1 MVGSKRSSDVD
12 AASVWS
18 MASNT
23 SALSGITAMTG
34 MTSFL
39 QEASDQGTQSLLSV
53 TPADIASLSR
63 RADNTSIHAKRS
75 IKVMHFGASA
85 TPSPTPEKKKKQ
97 KIRAGSAQEEE
108 ALKKMVSLIMGCGE
122 MVEEVDHL
130 TQLLLIEGKEEEA
143 VSLQKQVKT
152 HLDVLAKAKDRLG
165 GSMECPSLPSTENYD
180 WLTLIVCWNTDSKPK

>member
-1 MVGSKRSSDVD
+1 
-12 AASVWS
+12 

-39 QEASDQGTQSLLSV
+39 QEASDQGSQSLLAV

-85 TPSPTPEKKKKQ
+85 SSPAPEKKKKQ

-122 MVEEVDHL
+122 MMEEVGNL

-143 VSLQKQVKT
+143 VTLQKQVKT
-152 HLDVLAKAKDRLG
+152 HLDDLATAKKLLG
-165 GSMECPSLPSTENYD
+165 VSMECPSLPLTEDYD
-180 WLTLIVCWNTDSKPK
+180 WLISLVCFNTERKPK

>member
-1 MVGSKRSSDVD
+1 
-12 AASVWS
+12 

-39 QEASDQGTQSLLSV
+39 QEASDQGSQSLLAV

-85 TPSPTPEKKKKQ
+85 SSPAPVKKKKQ

-122 MVEEVDHL
+122 MMEEVGNL

-143 VSLQKQVKT
+143 VTLQKQVKT
-152 HLDVLAKAKDRLG
+152 HLDVLAKAKIRLG
-165 GSMECPSLPSTENYD
+165 VSMECPSLPLTEDYD
-180 WLTLIVCWNTDSKPK
+180 WLISLVCWNTERKPK

>member
-1 MVGSKRSSDVD
+1 
-12 AASVWS
+12 

-39 QEASDQGTQSLLSV
+39 QEASDQGSQSLLAV

-85 TPSPTPEKKKKQ
+85 SSPAPEKKKKQ

-108 ALKKMVSLIMGCGE
+108 ALKKMVSLIMGCGD
-122 MVEEVDHL
+122 MMEEVGNL

-143 VSLQKQVKT
+143 VTLQKQVKT
-152 HLDVLAKAKDRLG
+152 HLDVLAKAKKRLG
-165 GSMECPSLPSTENYD
+165 VSMEYPSLPLTEDYD
-180 WLTLIVCWNTDSKPK
+180 WLISLVCWNTERKPK

>member
-1 MVGSKRSSDVD
+1 
-12 AASVWS
+12 

-39 QEASDQGTQSLLSV
+39 QEASDQGSQSLLAV

-85 TPSPTPEKKKKQ
+85 SSPAPEKKKKQ
-97 KIRAGSAQEEE
+97 KMGAGREEE
-108 ALKKMVSLIMGCGE
+108 EEGLKKKGRLISGYGE
-122 MVEEVDHL
+122 MMEEVGNL

-143 VSLQKQVKT
+143 VTLQKQVKT
-152 HLDVLAKAKDRLG
+152 HLDVLAKAKKRLG
-165 GSMECPSLPSTENYD
+165 VSMECPSLPLTEDYD
-180 WLTLIVCWNTDSKPK
+180 WLISLICWNTERKPK

>member
-1 MVGSKRSSDVD
+1 
-12 AASVWS
+12 

-39 QEASDQGTQSLLSV
+39 QEASDQGSQSLLAV

-85 TPSPTPEKKKKQ
+85 SSPAPEKKKQ

-108 ALKKMVSLIMGCGE
+108 ALKKMVSLIMGCGD
-122 MVEEVDHL
+122 MMEEVGNL

-143 VSLQKQVKT
+143 VTLQKQVKT
-152 HLDVLAKAKDRLG
+152 HLDVLAKAKKRLG
-165 GSMECPSLPSTENYD
+165 VSMECPSLPLTEDYD
-180 WLTLIVCWNTDSKPK
+180 WLISLVCWNTERKPK

>member
-1 MVGSKRSSDVD
+1 
-12 AASVWS
+12 

-39 QEASDQGTQSLLSV
+39 QEASDQGSQSLLAV

-63 RADNTSIHAKRS
+63 RADNTSIHAKGS

-85 TPSPTPEKKKKQ
+85 SSPAPEKKKKQ

-108 ALKKMVSLIMGCGE
+108 ALKKMVSLIMGC
-122 MVEEVDHL
+122 
-130 TQLLLIEGKEEEA
+130 
-143 VSLQKQVKT
+143 
-152 HLDVLAKAKDRLG
+152 
-165 GSMECPSLPSTENYD
+165 
-180 WLTLIVCWNTDSKPK
+180 

>member
-1 MVGSKRSSDVD
+1 
-12 AASVWS
+12 

-39 QEASDQGTQSLLSV
+39 QEASDQGSQSLLAV

-85 TPSPTPEKKKKQ
+85 SSPAPEKKKKQ

-122 MVEEVDHL
+122 MMEEVGNL

-143 VSLQKQVKT
+143 VTLQKQVKT
-152 HLDVLAKAKDRLG
+152 HLDVLAKAKKLLG
-165 GSMECPSLPSTENYD
+165 VSMECPSLPLTEDYD
-180 WLTLIVCWNTDSKPK
+180 WLISLVCWNTERKPK

>member
-1 MVGSKRSSDVD
+1 
-12 AASVWS
+12 

-39 QEASDQGTQSLLSV
+39 QEASDQGSQSLLAV

-85 TPSPTPEKKKKQ
+85 SSPAPEKKKKQ

-122 MVEEVDHL
+122 MMEEVGNL

-143 VSLQKQVKT
+143 VTLQKQVKT
-152 HLDVLAKAKDRLG
+152 HLDVLAKAKKRLG
-165 GSMECPSLPSTENYD
+165 VSMECPSLPLTEDYD
-180 WLTLIVCWNTDSKPK
+180 WLISLICSNTERKPK

>member
-1 MVGSKRSSDVD
+1 
-12 AASVWS
+12 

-39 QEASDQGTQSLLSV
+39 QEASDQGSQSLLAV

-85 TPSPTPEKKKKQ
+85 SSPAPEKKKKQ

-122 MVEEVDHL
+122 MMEEVGNL

-143 VSLQKQVKT
+143 VTLQKHVKT
-152 HLDVLAKAKDRLG
+152 HLDVLAKAKKRLG
-165 GSMECPSLPSTENYD
+165 VSMECPSLPLTEDYD
-180 WLTLIVCWNTDSKPK
+180 WLISLVC

>member
-1 MVGSKRSSDVD
+1 
-12 AASVWS
+12 

-39 QEASDQGTQSLLSV
+39 QEASDQGSQSLLAV

-85 TPSPTPEKKKKQ
+85 SSPAPEKKKKQ

-122 MVEEVDHL
+122 MMEEVGNL

-143 VSLQKQVKT
+143 VTLQKQVKT
-152 HLDVLAKAKDRLG
+152 HLDVLAIAKKRLG
-165 GSMECPSLPSTENYD
+165 VSMECPSLPLTEDYD
-180 WLTLIVCWNTDSKPK
+180 WLISLICWNTERKPK

>member
-1 MVGSKRSSDVD
+1 
-12 AASVWS
+12 

-39 QEASDQGTQSLLSV
+39 QEASDQGSQSLLAV

-85 TPSPTPEKKKKQ
+85 SSSPAPEKKKKQ

-122 MVEEVDHL
+122 MMEEVGNL

-143 VSLQKQVKT
+143 VTLQKQVKT
-152 HLDVLAKAKDRLG
+152 HLDVLAKAKKRLG
-165 GSMECPSLPSTENYD
+165 VSMECPSLPLTEDYD
-180 WLTLIVCWNTDSKPK
+180 WLISLICWNTERKPK